1 MSRVYLDNAATTK
14 IRPESLAAMNAAYNE
29 YANPSSVHHEGQSAR
44 KALENA
50 RESVASVLHCDPSEV
65 YFTSGGTEADNWA
78 VSFSGDVGEGKRH
91 IITSSI
97 EHPAVLSACKRK
109 ESEGFRVT
117 YLPVDRYGSVSAD
130 DLERAISDDTALVS
144 VMMVNNEIGTIE
156 PIIKLSEIAHAHG
169 AVFHTDA
176 VQAVGSLPVDFSDLH
191 VDLLSFSSHKFYGP
205 YGVGGLLVRK
215 GLKIPSFLVGGSQEY
230 GHRAG
235 TENLP
240 GIIGM
245 AEALRLDASEMD
257 EHIGQLLSL
266 KNLLIGLLRES
277 CPQVVFHGDADISHP
292 GILNLYVPG
301 MDGEKMLLLLDY
313 EGFAISGGAA
323 CSSKDH
329 VVSHVLSAIGSSKEE
344 AGNSLRVS
352 IGTYNTEQDIVSFVS
367 AFEEILKKNL

>member
-14 IRPESLAAMNAAYNE
+14 IRPEALDAMTAAYSD
-29 YANPSSVHHEGQSAR
+29 YGNPSSVHHEGQSAR
-44 KALENA
+44 KALECA
-50 RESVASVLHCDPSEV
+50 RETIAAHLNCDPAEV
-65 YFTSGGTEADNWA
+65 YFTSGGTESDNWA
-78 VSFSGDVGEGKRH
+78 ISFAGNKDSNRRN

-97 EHPAVLSACKRK
+97 EHPAVLQACKRK
-109 ESEGFRVT
+109 EEEGFHVT
-117 YLPVDRYGSVSAD
+117 YLPVDQYGSVSTD
-130 DLERAISDDTALVS
+130 DLEKVISDDTALVS

-169 AVFHTDA
+169 ALFHTDA
-176 VQAVGSLPVDFSDLH
+176 VQAAGSLPVDFSDLQA
-191 VDLLSFSSHKFYGP
+191 DLVSFSSHKFYGP
-205 YGVGGLLVRK
+205 SGVGGLLVRR
-215 GLKIPSFLVGGSQEY
+215 GLKIPSFIVGGSQEY

-245 AEALRLDASEMD
+245 AEALKIAFSEIDANIGHILDLRN
-257 EHIGQLLSL
+257 LLCQSL
-266 KNLLIGLLRES
+266 KNK
-277 CPQVVFHGDADISHP
+277 CTQVLFHGDTEVSHP
-292 GILNLYVPG
+292 GIVNFYIPG

-313 EGFAISGGAA
+313 AGFAVSGGAA

-329 VVSHVLSAIGSSKEE
+329 EVSHVLKAIGASEEE